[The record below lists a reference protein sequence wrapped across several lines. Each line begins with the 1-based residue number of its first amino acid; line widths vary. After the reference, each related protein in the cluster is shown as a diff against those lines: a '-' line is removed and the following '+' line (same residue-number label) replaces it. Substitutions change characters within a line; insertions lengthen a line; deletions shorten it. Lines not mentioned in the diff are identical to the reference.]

1 MSIQRLVYA
10 TKSLTRSPVGHQLN
24 RVAKLAAGLYFDIFL
39 RRYRTEGMMFEIP
52 KQYTD
57 LAMRGKF
64 TADTY
69 ELPERVLAKRNLNPR
84 ATVLELGGC
93 IGVVSCVI
101 NRMLKEPH
109 RHVVVEGN
117 PKIIRTLK
125 RNRDFNRCA
134 FHVVH
139 GVVTEHP
146 RARMLV
152 DGLMDSNQ
160 LGGNGVEVPVLSIDY
175 LETQHAMKFDTLV
188 MDIEGGEFELLRENA
203 SRLRTIN
210 TAIIEFHEDL
220 IGQTNTEQLYQLLSD
235 AGLCKTDELLTTQVW
250 LRV

>member
-1 MSIQRLVYA
+1 
-10 TKSLTRSPVGHQLN
+10 
-24 RVAKLAAGLYFDIFL
+24 
-39 RRYRTEGMMFEIP
+39 
-52 KQYTD
+52 
-57 LAMRGKF
+57 
-64 TADTY
+64 
-69 ELPERVLAKRNLNPR
+69 
-84 ATVLELGGC
+84 
-93 IGVVSCVI
+93 
-101 NRMLKEPH
+101 MLKEPH